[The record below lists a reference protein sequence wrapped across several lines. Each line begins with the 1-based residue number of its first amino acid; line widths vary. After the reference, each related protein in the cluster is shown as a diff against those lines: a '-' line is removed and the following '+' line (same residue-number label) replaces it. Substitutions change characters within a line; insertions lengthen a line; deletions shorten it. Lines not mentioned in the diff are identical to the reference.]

1 MAKAT
6 AAPTGKYQRPHK
18 LKYGKW
24 GLIFILPFFITYFV
38 FQLYPLVT
46 TFYKSFFE
54 EYMDMLDM
62 IGPNYVG
69 FDNYSIILK
78 DGSIIKYFL
87 NTGIMWI
94 IGFIPQLI
102 MSVLFASWFTD
113 LRLKLKGTGFYK
125 IILYLPNIL
134 MASSVAVLFYNLFG
148 NYGPVNDI
156 LRTFTGT
163 PKNKI
168 VFMFFSSVWGTR
180 GIAAFINYLM
190 WTGNTT
196 IMLMAGIMGVDP
208 SLYEAAQIDGANAK
222 QLFRK
227 ITIPMLKPILLYV
240 MVTSLIGGIQMFD
253 VPQLL
258 TFGSGSPDNT
268 TKTVLMYLNDNIS
281 VSRNYGK
288 AGAVSVMMFII
299 SAILSLIVFAMLT
312 DKKDKPKKKKKG
324 GRR

>member
-1 MAKAT
+1 MTKAT
-6 AAPTGKYQRPHK
+6 AAPSAKYKRPHK

-54 EYMDMLDM
+54 EYWDMLEV

-69 FDNYSIILK
+69 FDNYATIIK
-78 DGSIIKYFL
+78 DGSIVKYFL
-87 NTGIMWI
+87 NTGIIWL
-94 IGFIPQLI
+94 IGFVPQLI

-113 LRLKLKGTGFYK
+113 LRMKLKGTGFYK
-125 IILYLPNIL
+125 IVLYLPNIL
-134 MASSVAVLFYNLFG
+134 MASSVAILFYNLFG
-148 NYGPVNDI
+148 KDGPVNDI
-156 LRTFTGT
+156 LCTMTGASKDT
-163 PKNKI
+163 I
-168 VFMFFSSVWGTR
+168 VFSFFDSVWGTR

-208 SLYEAAQIDGANAK
+208 ALYEAASIDGANAK

-253 VPQLL
+253 IPQLL
-258 TFGSGSPDNT
+258 TSGTGSPDNT
-268 TKTVLMYLNDNIS
+268 VTTVVMYLNNNLS
-281 VSRNYGK
+281 VSKNYGK
-288 AGAVSVMMFII
+288 AGAISVIMFII
-299 SAILSLIVFAMLT
+299 AAFLSIIVFAMLNE
-312 DKKDKPKKKKKG
+312 KKEKPKKKKKG
-324 GRR
+324 GRK

>member
-1 MAKAT
+1 MAKVT
-6 AAPTGKYQRPHK
+6 TGQSAKYTRPHK

-38 FQLYPLVT
+38 FQLYPLIS

-54 EYMDMLDM
+54 EYWDMLEV

-69 FDNYSIILK
+69 FDNYATILG
-78 DGSIIKYFL
+78 DGTMVKYLL
-87 NTGIMWI
+87 NTGIIWI
-94 IGFIPQLI
+94 VGFIPQLVLSI
-102 MSVLFASWFTD
+102 LFASWFTD

-125 IILYLPNIL
+125 IVLYLPNIL

-148 NYGPVNDI
+148 KQGPIND
-156 LRTFTGT
+156 LLCSMTGAAKGT
-163 PKNKI
+163 T
-168 VFMFFSSVWGTR
+168 VFSFFDSVVGTR

-208 SLYEAAQIDGANAK
+208 ALYEAAQIDGANAK

-240 MVTSLIGGIQMFD
+240 LVTSLIGGIQMFD

-258 TFGSGSPDNT
+258 TFGTGAPDNSVT
-268 TKTVLMYLNDNIS
+268 TVVMYLNNNLS
-281 VSRNYGK
+281 VSKNYGK
-288 AGAVSVMMFII
+288 AGAISVILFII
-299 SAILSLIVFAMLT
+299 AAVLSILVFLLLT
-312 DKKDKPKKKKKG
+312 ERKEKPKKKKKG
-324 GRR
+324 GRK